1 MEYLTEGYLNIIL
14 CHIICLSMEDAHVKA
29 LETMR
34 EDYGIEWRELK

>member
-1 MEYLTEGYLNIIL
+1 MPYNM
-14 CHIICLSMEDAHVKA
+14 SMEDAHVKA